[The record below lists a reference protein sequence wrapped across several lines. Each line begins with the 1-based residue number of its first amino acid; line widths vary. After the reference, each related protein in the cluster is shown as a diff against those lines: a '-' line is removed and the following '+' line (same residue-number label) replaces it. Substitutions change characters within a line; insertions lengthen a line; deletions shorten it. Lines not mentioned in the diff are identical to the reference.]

1 LEIDIRSLEN
11 SITIVSVGADKT
23 NKNVLNGNVEL
34 DIQNQ
39 SKFIETLNTLFDNG
53 NIKLIIDMS
62 NIIYIDSS
70 GLWAIF
76 EGHKK
81 AVERNGNLVMLN
93 PGEDVRRVL
102 DITKISSKIHIFET
116 DLEALNF
123 FNSQSQS

>member
-1 LEIDIRSLEN
+1 MV
-11 SITIVSVGADKT
+11 TVGAEKT
-23 NKNVLNGNVEL
+23 KKNVLTGNVEL

-53 NIKLIIDMS
+53 HIKLIIDMS

-81 AVERNGNLVMLN
+81 AVERKGNLLILN
-93 PGEDVRRVL
+93 PVQDVKRVL
-102 DITKISSKIHIFET
+102 DITKISSKIHIFDT
-116 DLEALNF
+116 NSEALTF
-123 FNSQSQS
+123 FSNTQPHN